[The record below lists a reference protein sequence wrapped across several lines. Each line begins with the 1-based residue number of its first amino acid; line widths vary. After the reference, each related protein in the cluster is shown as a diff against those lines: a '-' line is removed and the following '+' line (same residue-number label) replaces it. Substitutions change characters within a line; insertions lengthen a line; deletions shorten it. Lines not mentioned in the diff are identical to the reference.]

1 MERKAKYV
9 CDRGAVTSWSE
20 IEAWADAQ
28 PDDPRDLVQEG
39 RAQRPLLPSTTTLL
53 AILYCCKTRQGW
65 FHGYQL
71 AKDWG
76 TRWEASQAWPNWV
89 SGTLGR
95 KCICSKG
102 RVTQISSPCDR
113 GYCVHHL
120 KDQFP
125 GSSASLVCF
134 KNRLHLRCRMKAAGR
149 TA

>member
-9 CDRGAVTSWSE
+9 CDRGAVTSWSNV
-20 IEAWADAQ
+20 EAWADAQ

-39 RAQRPLLPSTTTLL
+39 QAQRPRLPSTSTLL

-71 AKDWG
+71 AKG
-76 TRWEASQAWPNWV
+76 LGN
-89 SGTLGR
+89 TLGGQPGVSKLGFR
-95 KCICSKG
+95 DTWKCICSKG
-102 RVTQISSPCDR
+102 RVTQIPSPCDR
-113 GYCVHHL
+113 GYCVHL

-125 GSSASLVCF
+125 GSNALLVCF
-134 KNRLHLRCRMKAAGR
+134 KNRQHLRCRMKAAGR